1 MVPRTVFQSNGTQ
14 SGSDS
19 GTVKVTENPS
29 ISRRWASL
37 VNDFDDK
44 YIGEKATVKYGDH
57 QRGELEVH
65 SLGNQR

>member
-14 SGSDS
+14 LGSDS
-19 GTVKVTENPS
+19 TENPS

-44 YIGEKATVKYGDH
+44 YIVEKATVK
-57 QRGELEVH
+57 
-65 SLGNQR
+65 